1 VKITAK
7 KGFTR
12 GHRITFKM
20 RGKVFIPL
28 NLKGFPG
35 EALRVGK

>member
-1 VKITAK
+1 VKNTAK
-7 KGFTR
+7 KASPE
-12 GHRITFKM
+12 GHRLTFKM